1 MPWMPLC
8 NVHLLAVWNYWGIVV
23 VLVFLVL
30 GMIVNFIFWNRCR
43 KCKRRMAI
51 EKTGKT
57 EKDSDRE
64 EWKCKYCG
72 HHEWKKKRDY
82 STIGSG
88 E

>member
-51 EKTGKT
+51 EKTGKILIAAK
-57 EKDSDRE
+57 EAKDYGIKDIDGKQSKPLSIDE
-64 EWKCKYCG
+64 
-72 HHEWKKKRDY
+72 
-82 STIGSG
+82 I
-88 E
+88 